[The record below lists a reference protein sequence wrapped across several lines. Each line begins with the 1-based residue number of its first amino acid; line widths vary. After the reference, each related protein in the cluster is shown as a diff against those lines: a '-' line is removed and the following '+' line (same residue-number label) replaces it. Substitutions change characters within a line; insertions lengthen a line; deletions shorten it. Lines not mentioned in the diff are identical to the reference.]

1 MVCGKMRFGLLL
13 LLLWQMASSVV
24 AVAATE
30 TATWKER
37 YAQFDAQIEANAFR
51 DISDAEKNSLI
62 TKAFQQFLPTP
73 MPTTRASIQ
82 DLSVDELNIFLRA
95 TRDTAFYTDGERY
108 AMQMAIICE
117 VLIEKKAITPKQIE
131 DQYNAF
137 IRTRL
142 FAEATRW
149 HKRFPMAS
157 KTTLPTLIDDANIK
171 SGEASEWVIS
181 PDQRAVT
188 RRRVDLSQDWMMVV
202 VSHPFCGPSNRAT
215 KAIYAD
221 AKLANRLKGHAKWV
235 TPQDSSI
242 AIEAL
247 QKWNKEYSDAPVS
260 VVHLT
265 REWPFEKFSSTPTF
279 YFLNAGKVVES
290 FSGWPKEGNFDK
302 LNAALDRIAPVVPII
317 LIRIRN

>member
-1 MVCGKMRFGLLL
+1 MANMIRGKIYYGLIL
-13 LLLWQMASSVV
+13 LLLWQMASAVV

-30 TATWKER
+30 TSKWKER

-62 TKAFQQFLPTP
+62 IKAFQQFMP
-73 MPTTRASIQ
+73 MQITRASIQ
-82 DLSVDELNIFLRA
+82 DLSVDELNIVLRA
-95 TRDTAFYTDGERY
+95 TSTTAFYTCVEQY
-108 AMQMAIICE
+108 AMQMAIISE

-131 DQYNAF
+131 DQYETF

-142 FAEATRW
+142 FAEATSW

-157 KTTLPTLIDDANIK
+157 KTTLPTLIDDASIK
-171 SGEASEWVIS
+171 RGEASEWVIS

-188 RRRVDLSQDWMMVV
+188 RRRVDLNQDWMMVV

-221 AKLANRLKGHAKWV
+221 AKLANRLKGHTKWV
-235 TPQDSSI
+235 TPQGSSI
-242 AIEAL
+242 EIEAL
-247 QKWNKEYSDAPVS
+247 QKWNKEFSDAPVT

-265 REWPFEKFSSTPTF
+265 REWPFEKFSSTPIF
-279 YFLNAGKVVES
+279 YFLKAGKVIES
-290 FSGWPKEGNFDK
+290 FSSWPQEGNFDK
-302 LNAALDRIAPVVPII
+302 LNAVLDRIAP
-317 LIRIRN
+317 RRQ